1 MNGEMPIGMAGS
13 FNLCD
18 VRDLAHGCVAAADK
32 GRKGQ
37 CYILG
42 NKEVTLKEVCRM
54 LKENSQCSTPLFY
67 LPIKLAMK
75 IAGSMEKK
83 AQKTGKMPIMTTFD
97 YSKAEQE
104 LGYTT
109 RPYEETLQ
117 DEVNWLIKEGLIKE
131 RTVSRRVAAE

>member
-1 MNGEMPIGMAGS
+1 MTTFAVY
-13 FNLCD
+13 NLD
-18 VRDLAHGCVAAADK
+18 R
-32 GRKGQ
+32 
-37 CYILG
+37 
-42 NKEVTLKEVCRM
+42 N
-54 LKENSQCSTPLFY
+54 N
-67 LPIKLAMK
+67 
-75 IAGSMEKK
+75 
-83 AQKTGKMPIMTTFD
+83 TFD

>member
-1 MNGEMPIGMAGS
+1 
-13 FNLCD
+13 
-18 VRDLAHGCVAAADK
+18 
-32 GRKGQ
+32 
-37 CYILG
+37 
-42 NKEVTLKEVCRM
+42 
-54 LKENSQCSTPLFY
+54 
-67 LPIKLAMK
+67 
-75 IAGSMEKK
+75 MEKK
-83 AQKTGKMPIMTTFD
+83 EKKTGKMLIMTTFAVYNLDRNNTFD